1 MLLIRQILG
10 RVFVL
15 GACTVTVAG
24 CGQAGALYL
33 PTSPAAANRATL
45 PESLLPDALSPGP
58 VDKTSA
64 PIKR

>member
-1 MLLIRQILG
+1 MLWMKEILV
-10 RVFVL
+10 RALAL
-15 GACTVTVAG
+15 GVCAATLGG

-64 PIKR
+64 PINR